1 MNNLERERK
10 RFEAWAIRQP
20 RGFDMRHGRRSAKR
34 PDYRSPITQAAWEA
48 WQARCPEGW
57 QVVPKRMDRG
67 MMSAAIPNN
76 ECNFPNFGPQEHE
89 VQVRYVRALAA
100 APQPVEGS

>member
-1 MNNLERERK
+1 
-10 RFEAWAIRQP
+10 
-20 RGFDMRHGRRSAKR
+20 
-34 PDYRSPITQAAWEA
+34 
-48 WQARCPEGW
+48 
-57 QVVPKRMDRG
+57 

-100 APQPVEGS
+100 APQPGEES

>member
-1 MNNLERERK
+1 MNNLEQERA
-10 RFEAWAIRQP
+10 RFEKWAESCGLDTMRMVDNEYYFSDTQSAW
-20 RGFDMRHGRRSAKR
+20 D
-34 PDYRSPITQAAWEA
+34 A

-100 APQPVEGS
+100 APQPGEEG